1 MPLLEW
7 LEANGGKQKTRF
19 NSWMLSWLRR
29 REDTIE
35 ERNCSCHRNKGKSL
49 ETEPA
54 MSQQNIAV
62 SAQSGAL

>member
-29 REDTIE
+29 RENTIE
-35 ERNCSCHRNKGKSL
+35 ERNCSRHRNKGKSL